1 MRIKET
7 EIIITKGDITQS
19 STEAIVNA
27 ANNKFLMGGG
37 VAGAIKRKGGQIIED
52 EAVAKGPAE
61 VGEAVLTSAG
71 SLPTKYVIHAATMAM
86 DFKTDEEII
95 RKATYSSLLCAQEN
109 NISSV
114 SFCALGCGVG
124 RFSYEWAS
132 KVMAQE
138 VFRYL
143 RDTKNPSLRKIVF
156 VLNSDEPYKIFEK
169 NVIDYLT
176 YISSKINEGPFI
188 TVDGIIEYKGGIVL
202 IERSNP
208 PLGWA
213 LPGGFVDYG
222 ESVEAA
228 VVREVKEETNL
239 DFINYK
245 QFKVCSDPDRDPRFH
260 TVSVVFIGQGK
271 GELKADSDAKDA
283 KVYKLDPLPE
293 RIAFDHRE
301 VIQEYSKSK
310 FSKNV

>member
-1 MRIKET
+1 MKLDNT
-7 EIIITKGDITQS
+7 EILIIKGDITEAD
-19 STEAIVNA
+19 TKAIVNA

-52 EAVAKGPAE
+52 EAVGKGPVE
-61 VGEAVLTSAG
+61 VGEAILTSG
-71 SLPTKYVIHAATMAM
+71 GKLPTKYVIHAATMKM

-109 NISSV
+109 NISSL

-124 RFSYEWAS
+124 GFSYEWTS
-132 KVMAQE
+132 KIMAQE

-143 RDTKNPSLRKIVF
+143 RDIKNPSLEKIVF
-156 VLNSDEPYKIFEK
+156 VLNSEKPFKVFEK

-176 YISSKINEGPFI
+176 YINKKINEGPFL
-188 TVDGIIEYKGGIVL
+188 TVDGIIEYQDGIVI

-222 ESVEAA
+222 ESVETA
-228 VVREVKEETNL
+228 VAREVKEETNL
-239 DFINYK
+239 EFIDYK
-245 QFKVCSDPDRDPRFH
+245 QFKVCSAPDRDPRFH
-260 TVSVVFIGQGK
+260 TVSVVFIGRGEGK
-271 GELKADSDAKDA
+271 LQAASDAKAA
-283 KVYKLDPLPE
+283 KVFKLDSLPE
-293 RIAFDHRE
+293 EMAFDHGE
-301 VIQEYSKSK
+301 VIQEYINSGLGSKP
-310 FSKNV
+310 